1 CLVGKLVER
10 VKDKELVV
18 FHGVVSEADV
28 TVKLRAMLNKQR
40 NKVGLK
46 IIASTD
52 TQYKEKIYDLFGS
65 VFKYELSIIVYFD
78 DFEQNLIRSGNE
90 YNVKSEAIEVIHP
103 FLEAVD
109 WAEGSSNVV
118 ISSRYPFILEVDGED
133 LSRTKLVDITLR
145 SFDGADLDKKAS
157 NLEFVAKS
165 SHVKMYLRYGGGNPR
180 LLEWLD
186 VIARDEARYD
196 LVDLE
201 AQLKLKQ
208 GEFIHEFLADV
219 IAETKGPKF
228 HGFIRRAAVYG
239 EPVDATAFAGFGGAQ
254 FLATGV
260 DLTLVERE
268 DVSRGEFVYW
278 VTPVIRDAMW
288 GNLTP
293 GEQFEMH
300 GLAYKWYSDWVKTS
314 SEPNY
319 KYLEEAVRHALA
331 VGDIR
336 GACPYARDLG
346 RYFDGLVLYRQGWAI
361 MEKVAVRVT
370 DEVIGEAKAAK
381 DVEVDS
387 LLHAYAQSLWK
398 LGDARQAIAFYEK
411 SLAIFKEVY
420 GERHPSVATTY
431 NNMAIVYDET
441 GDKQKAADYIAKAK
455 AAWS

>member
-1 CLVGKLVER
+1 CTPLIW
-10 VKDKELVV
+10 
-18 FHGVVSEADV
+18 A
-28 TVKLRAMLNKQR
+28 A
-40 NKVGLK
+40 
-46 IIASTD
+46 ASAPQPGPLPRRT
-52 TQYKEKIYDLFGS
+52 L
-65 VFKYELSIIVYFD
+65 
-78 DFEQNLIRSGNE
+78 
-90 YNVKSEAIEVIHP
+90 P
-103 FLEAVD
+103 P
-109 WAEGSSNVV
+109 
-118 ISSRYPFILEVDGED
+118 SRYPFILEVDGED

-157 NLEFVAKS
+157 NLKFVAKS
-165 SHVKMYLRYGGGNPR
+165 SHVEMYLRYGGGNPR

-196 LVDLE
+196 LKALE
-201 AQLKLKQ
+201 AELQRRH

-219 IAETKGPKF
+219 IAETAGEEF

-239 EPVDATAFAGFGGAQ
+239 EPVDATAFAGFGGAH
-254 FLATGV
+254 FLDTGV

-268 DVSRGEFVYW
+268 VRAALAIKDFGRGEFVYW

-288 GNLTP
+288 GNLTL
-293 GEQFEMH
+293 GEQLEMH
-300 GLAYKWYSDWVKTS
+300 ELAYKWYSEWVKTS

-411 SLAIFKEVY
+411 SLAILQEVY
-420 GERHPSVATTY
+420 GTRHPY
-431 NNMAIVYDET
+431 IKRLCNNMAIVYDET
-441 GDKQKAADYIAKAK
+441 GDPQKAADYRVKAK

>member
-1 CLVGKLVER
+1 ATRMAIEVYRCLSIGRGIDYAVQSARRMVEKDYHPWPLLRLFGDAAPIVPLVEAGLSVRTANPVTLRHKSLQDSKVRVLESGFVGRRRYVQQGVGVLRGKAGKYGLLVRGPAGIGKSCLVGKLVER

-28 TVKLRAMLNKQR
+28 TVKLRAMLKRLGNDE
-40 NKVGLK
+40 GFAMLK
-46 IIASTD
+46 SDKPYGQKIEFLFREAFKNNISTII
-52 TQYKEKIYDLFGS
+52 
-65 VFKYELSIIVYFD
+65 YFD

-90 YNVKSEAIEVIHP
+90 YNVKPETIEVIRP

-157 NLEFVAKS
+157 NLKFVAKS
-165 SHVKMYLRYGGGNPR
+165 SHVEMYLRYGGGNPR

-196 LVDLE
+196 LKALE
-201 AQLKLKQ
+201 AELQRRH

-219 IAETKGPKF
+219 IAETAGEEF

-239 EPVDATAFAGFGGAQ
+239 EPVDATAFAGFGGAH
-254 FLATGV
+254 FLDTGV

-268 DVSRGEFVYW
+268 VRAALAIKDLGRGEFVYW

-288 GNLTP
+288 GNLTL
-293 GEQFEMH
+293 GEQLEMH
-300 GLAYKWYSDWVKTS
+300 ELAYKWYSEWVKTS

-319 KYLEEAVRHALA
+319 KYS
-331 VGDIR
+331 G
-336 GACPYARDLG
+336 GG
-346 RYFDGLVLYRQGWAI
+346 RSSRPCGG
-361 MEKVAVRVT
+361 
-370 DEVIGEAKAAK
+370 
-381 DVEVDS
+381 
-387 LLHAYAQSLWK
+387 
-398 LGDARQAIAFYEK
+398 
-411 SLAIFKEVY
+411 
-420 GERHPSVATTY
+420 
-431 NNMAIVYDET
+431 
-441 GDKQKAADYIAKAK
+441 
-455 AAWS
+455 